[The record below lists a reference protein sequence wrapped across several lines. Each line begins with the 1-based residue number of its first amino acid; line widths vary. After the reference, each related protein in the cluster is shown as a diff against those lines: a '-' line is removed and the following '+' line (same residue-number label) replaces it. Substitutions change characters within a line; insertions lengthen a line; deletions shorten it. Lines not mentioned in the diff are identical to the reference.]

1 MAELVL
7 VRDPWRNI
15 WGPELSNVLVFHL
28 FVFVCEIFSFFPLH
42 ICDQYIW
49 QWINQKFWNLYEC
62 LLKITGRTLTNLK
75 RNNTIQLYFY
85 SAFYNAY
92 YSREFTFNCDSSEM
106 HFVFPIC
113 ILYPLR
119 FLVDPLKHP
128 CSHLGVSRNNPN
140 NLVQVRLVSLVHS
153 IWSVPCNYFH

>member
-62 LLKITGRTLTNLK
+62 LLKITGRTLTHGHSKPGL
-75 RNNTIQLYFY
+75 
-85 SAFYNAY
+85 
-92 YSREFTFNCDSSEM
+92 SEVDKTVFINIK
-106 HFVFPIC
+106 HFI
-113 ILYPLR
+113 
-119 FLVDPLKHP
+119 
-128 CSHLGVSRNNPN
+128 
-140 NLVQVRLVSLVHS
+140 
-153 IWSVPCNYFH
+153 